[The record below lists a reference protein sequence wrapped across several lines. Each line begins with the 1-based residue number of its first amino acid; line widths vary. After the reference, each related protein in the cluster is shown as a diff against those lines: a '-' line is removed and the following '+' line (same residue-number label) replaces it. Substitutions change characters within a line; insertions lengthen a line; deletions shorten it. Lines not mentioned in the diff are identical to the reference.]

1 MCLIV
6 FSYKNHPRF
15 DLIFAANRD
24 EFYQRPTRAARF
36 WDDHPDVLAGKDL
49 AAGGTWLGINRSGRF
64 AALTNYRDPSIVK
77 EDPPSRGQIV
87 LDYLQQ
93 NTEPYSFLEKL
104 DKQSSKYM
112 GFNILTGSPDN
123 LLHYS
128 NQEQKINTVEPGVH
142 GLSNHLLDTPWPK
155 VQQSKKDLNK
165 LIESNTVTKEA
176 LFDILKND
184 QPAPENKLPETG
196 IPKELE
202 KQVSPIY
209 IKGEQYGTRSS
220 TILLIDKEGNAFF
233 EERRFKDA
241 THEIDEINRFQF
253 KTER

>member
-24 EFYQRPTRAARF
+24 ELYQRPTRAARF

-49 AAGGTWLGINRSGRF
+49 SAGGTWMGINRNGRF
-64 AALTNYRDPSIVK
+64 AALTNYRDPSIAK

-87 LDYLQQ
+87 LDYLRQ
-93 NTEPYSFLEKL
+93 NTESHSFLKKL

-112 GFNILTGSPDN
+112 GFNILTGTPDN

-155 VQQSKKDLNK
+155 VQQSKKDLNR
-165 LIESNTVTKEA
+165 LIKSDIISEDA
-176 LFDILKND
+176 LFEMLKND
-184 QPAPENKLPETG
+184 QPAPKKELPQTG
-196 IPKELE
+196 IPIEIE
-202 KQVSPIY
+202 KQVSAIY

-220 TILLIDKEGNAFF
+220 TILLIDKEGNAIF
-233 EERRFKDA
+233 EERRFKNG
-241 THEIDEINRFQF
+241 THQLEETNRFEF
-253 KTER
+253 KIEP